1 MAEKIR
7 YTRKDLK
14 SPDEFITTF
23 GRLLAWCK
31 ENRLTVIVAAAVV
44 VAVAGAVVG
53 TSAYFR
59 WQENKASRDL
69 WPYLD
74 QARAMMSGPAAS
86 NPAKLAELEQLIA
99 THTAMHPG
107 TRAAIYGEYYLGSI
121 AFQRG
126 EIDKSI
132 SRFREALASGKAEG
146 ILRYLLREGLGNS
159 LEAKGDYAGAAAAY
173 REAQGYADGELK
185 AQSQVSEARVLALSG
200 KKNEAAEL
208 YRQILRENPK
218 SRIRDLI
225 EYKLARLE

>member
-23 GRLLAWCK
+23 GRILSWCK
-31 ENRLTVIVAAAVV
+31 ENRLQVTVAVV
-44 VAVAGAVVG
+44 VFVAVVG
-53 TSAYFR
+53 AVLGTRAYFR
-59 WQENKASRDL
+59 WQENQASRDL

-74 QARAMMSGPAAS
+74 QARAALSGPAAPA
-86 NPAKLAELEQLIA
+86 PAKLAEMEQLIA

-107 TRAAIYGEYYLGSI
+107 TRAAVYGEYYLGSI

-126 EIDKSI
+126 EIDKSL
-132 SRFREALASGKAEG
+132 SRFREAIGSGKAEG
-146 ILRYLLREGLGNS
+146 ILRYLLREGLGS
-159 LEAKGDYAGAAAAY
+159 ALEAKGDYAGAAAAY
-173 REAQGYADGELK
+173 REAQEYADGELK
-185 AQSQVSEARVLALSG
+185 VQSQVGEARVLALSG
-200 KKNEAAEL
+200 KKTEAEEL
-208 YRQILRENPK
+208 YRKILRENPK